1 MTKITPK
8 TWTVSLVNSET
19 GETFYVGDSFSKVLS
34 RLAVTHRYFDLCVTY
49 TRMSHPGTGTIYYQ
63 FACKRGLWMV
73 EGQDKEK
80 ARAEATNYFLQYFDD
95 GEYDQLI
102 RSAKKEDA
110 KN

>member
-1 MTKITPK
+1 
-8 TWTVSLVNSET
+8 
-19 GETFYVGDSFSKVLS
+19 
-34 RLAVTHRYFDLCVTY
+34 
-49 TRMSHPGTGTIYYQ
+49 
-63 FACKRGLWMV
+63 MV

-80 ARAEATNYFLQYFDD
+80 GRAEATNYFLQYFDD